1 MPNALKKPV
10 LILIL
15 PLFLFAPRAHGYIP
29 LSKTIA
35 SRVARNNG
43 KGVYAIEQDV
53 QFRTGSETSVL
64 RERWIVENGGMMRLW
79 VSSAANGAP
88 ARYDAVY
95 RDGKKTAPDFS
106 GGLKTTPT
114 SLEFAERYSHE
125 RSGNEFLRALVRA
138 GIVPQS
144 FLKERPRFT
153 IAREDQAKKL
163 ETEGE
168 PLVRLGRAGG
178 VVNYVFGEPTPT
190 EANKNLPGA
199 WVEQD
204 AFVLRRL
211 RFPSQAEQTFDQYS
225 LQAGTIR
232 LPSQR
237 VITWNDH
244 TAVIRLISVKS
255 VDAKTA
261 ASVLSPSSITIP
273 EAKAAKL
280 PDQAQVKEFY
290 SRFR

>member
-1 MPNALKKPV
+1 MPKALKKPV

-15 PLFLFAPRAHGYIP
+15 LFAPLAQAYIP

-35 SRVARNNG
+35 SRLVRNNG
-43 KGVYAIEQDV
+43 KGVYAIEQDI
-53 QFRTGSETSVL
+53 QFRTGSETSIL
-64 RERWIVENGGMMRLW
+64 HERWIIENGETMRLW
-79 VSSAANGAP
+79 VSSAAGGAP

-95 RDGKKTAPDFS
+95 RDGKRTAPDFL
-106 GGLKTTPT
+106 GGLRTTQTPV
-114 SLEFAERYSHE
+114 EFAERYSHQ
-125 RSGNEFLRALVRA
+125 RSSADFLRSLVRA
-138 GIVPQS
+138 SIVPQS

-153 IAREDQAKKL
+153 MAREDQAKKL
-163 ETEGE
+163 EVEGE

-190 EANKNLPGA
+190 EANRNLPGA

-211 RFPSQAEQTFDQYS
+211 RFPSQAEQSYEQYS
-225 LQAGTIR
+225 LQAGSIR

-255 VDAKTA
+255 VDSKTA
-261 ASVLSPSSITIP
+261 ASVLNPSSITAP
-273 EAKAAKL
+273 EAKAARL
-280 PDQAQVKEFY
+280 PDQTQVKEFY